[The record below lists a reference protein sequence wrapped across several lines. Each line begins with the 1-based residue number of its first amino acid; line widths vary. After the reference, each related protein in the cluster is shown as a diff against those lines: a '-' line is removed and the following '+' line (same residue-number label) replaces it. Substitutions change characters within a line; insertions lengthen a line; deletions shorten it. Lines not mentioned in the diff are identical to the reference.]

1 MRLRNIPGAKDAI
14 AESIYV
20 IQNPQENKGN
30 WDKVF
35 PQHQPVHL
43 EVGMGKGRFLMDMAK
58 LHPEINYIGIEMYD
72 SVLLRA
78 IQKKEALAEEGQ
90 ELSNLKFMR
99 MDARLLPEVFEK
111 GEVSRIYLNFSD
123 PWPKA
128 RHASRRLTSRE
139 FLSRYDK
146 ILKEDGTIEFKTD
159 NRGLFDF
166 SLEEVPEA
174 GWKLEAHTFD
184 LHHNEEMMIGNV
196 MTEYEEKFSSMGNPI
211 CKMIFL
217 CCFYPWE
224 TCCPA
229 VWTVHWHAFLCRRR
243 DCFCFYVHSQIEQQ
257 IFAKIWFAS
266 YKKLLPDISS
276 L

>member
-1 MRLRNIPGAKDAI
+1 MHLLRKKSQRFTTKTGVDTAI
-14 AESIYV
+14 AGSR
-20 IQNPQENKGN
+20 QN
-30 WDKVF
+30 F
-35 PQHQPVHL
+35 AL

-174 GWKLEAHTFD
+174 GWKLEAHTS
-184 LHHNEEMMIGNV
+184 MI
-196 MTEYEEKFSSMGNPI
+196 
-211 CKMIFL
+211 
-217 CCFYPWE
+217 
-224 TCCPA
+224 
-229 VWTVHWHAFLCRRR
+229 
-243 DCFCFYVHSQIEQQ
+243 Q
-257 IFAKIWFAS
+257 AS
-266 YKKLLPDISS
+266 TILKLI
-276 L
+276 